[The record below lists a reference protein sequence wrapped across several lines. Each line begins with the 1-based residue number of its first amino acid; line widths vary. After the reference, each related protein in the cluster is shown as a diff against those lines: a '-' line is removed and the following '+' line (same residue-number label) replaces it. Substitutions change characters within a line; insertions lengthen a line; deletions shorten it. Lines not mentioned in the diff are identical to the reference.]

1 MSIPPHSPLRSWD
14 SKTPWRQRR
23 RTSRARRRWSGGN
36 RHSGSPSTTPT
47 PQKRSTK
54 MRTRPYHRPRKRR
67 RSSRT
72 LPTSTISYTSTTS
85 RADGVRPPSPT
96 PSTRSSLSPTRRPTY
111 TSPPL
116 PPHSSAS
123 PPPPTHPPNSN
134 PSSPH
139 RQPSP
144 SSPPSDANPSKCK
157 PHTAKSSPPPPK
169 ARTTSTS
176 PKKLSSSRP
185 LTVEGDLPTTDFLL
199 SHAETVLLT
208 NVPPHLTPHQI
219 SSHFQPHCPEL
230 RDTHGSIQFALDLAH
245 QPTGRVY
252 VGFDTSHSHAAFLSS
267 LPDAH
272 HTHLPHTA
280 HPTPVYPVKERTL
293 PRGGERLGPRTYRS
307 AAALHYEIH
316 SSWREHVS
324 DEQMQTLQ
332 EAGVDTTVLA
342 DAFLAVRN
350 GNPTFGAED

>member
-1 MSIPPHSPLRSWD
+1 MSFPPHSPLRSSD

-67 RSSRT
+67 HSSRT
-72 LPTSTISYTSTTS
+72 LPTSSISYTSTTS

-96 PSTRSSLSPTRRPTY
+96 PSTRSSLSPTRRSTY
-111 TSPPL
+111 TSPPP

-123 PPPPTHPPNSN
+123 PPEGPDNFYLT
-134 PSSPH
+134 
-139 RQPSP
+139 
-144 SSPPSDANPSKCK
+144 
-157 PHTAKSSPPPPK
+157 
-169 ARTTSTS
+169 
-176 PKKLSSSRP
+176 KKLSSSRP

-208 NVPPHLTPHQI
+208 NVPPHLTPQQI

-230 RDTHGSIQFALDLAH
+230 RDTHGSVQFALDLSH

-280 HPTPVYPVKERTL
+280 HPTPIHPVQERTL

-324 DEQMQTLQ
+324 DEQMRALR
-332 EAGVDTTVLA
+332 EAGAL
-342 DAFLAVRN
+342 R
-350 GNPTFGAED
+350 E